1 MNTATDPSVI
11 APSAAPEA
19 SEAAAGTPCCGA
31 DPRTAAAPPAAR
43 RVSLALDPVTHEEL
57 QRAAGHRDVASYL
70 YVLAGRYARWNEL
83 REWLS
88 QLETAYGPLPP
99 EALERI
105 HRRMLGLP
113 RRRDGVRSVSV
124 TFSDAEFA
132 ALSAAAGDR
141 PVAAHLRELLAD
153 QLCPARGGDGSDDSA
168 RGEVEHTG

>member
-1 MNTATDPSVI
+1 MNNATIPTA
-11 APSAAPEA
+11 SAAPERA
-19 SEAAAGTPCCGA
+19 EAPEPHSPYSGDDAAT
-31 DPRTAAAPPAAR
+31 APPLAR

-88 QLETAYGPLPP
+88 QLEVAYGPLPP

-113 RRRDGVRSVSV
+113 RRRDGARSVSV
-124 TFSDAEFA
+124 GFSDTEFR
-132 ALSAAAGDR
+132 ALSDAAGER
-141 PVAAHLRELLAD
+141 PVADYLRELLAE
-153 QLCPARGGDGSDDSA
+153 LVCPARNEGGSAEDGSG
-168 RGEVEHTG
+168 GERAG

>member
-1 MNTATDPSVI
+1 MNTATIPS
-11 APSAAPEA
+11 ASAAPESA
-19 SEAAAGTPCCGA
+19 EAAVPHGSRSGDDA
-31 DPRTAAAPPAAR
+31 AAAPPLAR

-88 QLETAYGPLPP
+88 QLEAAYGPLPP

-113 RRRDGVRSVSV
+113 RRRGGGRSVSV
-124 TFSDAEFA
+124 SFSDAEFG
-132 ALSAAAGDR
+132 ALSDAAG
-141 PVAAHLRELLAD
+141 
-153 QLCPARGGDGSDDSA
+153 
-168 RGEVEHTG
+168 